1 LTFGDFMP
9 QYIPEPAYQH
19 GSLRRIG
26 IIVTNLGTPDAPT
39 APALRRY
46 LKQFLGDPRV
56 VEIPRPIWWLILN
69 GIILNTRPAKSAAKY
84 AKVWLE
90 DGGSPLR
97 YWTEQQAKLLAQTL
111 SKDGHEPVE
120 VAWGMRY
127 GKPSIESAILEL
139 RAKGCDRL
147 LFFPMYPQYAASTTA
162 SSIDAIAD
170 TFRRLRNVP
179 GLRTVRNFHDHPAF
193 ISALA
198 SNVRKHWSQHG
209 RPDKLVMSFHG
220 VPRYTLD
227 KGDPYHCEC
236 LKTGRLLADAL
247 GLKPEEWIVTFQS
260 LFGRAEW
267 IKPYTEPTVRELA
280 KTGTRRIDVIC
291 PGFPADCLETIEE
304 IGMEVRDAFLEEG
317 GETYHY
323 IPALNGGEEWIAAMA
338 QIANEQ
344 LLGWRSLNW
353 KPEDLIPES
362 DIQRR
367 AALALGSPR

>member
-1 LTFGDFMP
+1 MP
-9 QYIPEPAYQH
+9 QYIPEPAYTH
-19 GSLRRIG
+19 GSPRHIG
-26 IIVTNLGTPDAPT
+26 IIVANLGTPDAPT
-39 APALRRY
+39 ALALRRY

-69 GIILNTRPAKSAAKY
+69 GIILNTRPAKSAEKY
-84 AKVWLE
+84 AKVWME
-90 DGGSPLR
+90 PGGSPLR
-97 YWTEQQAKLLAQTL
+97 YWTEQQAKLLGEALAQQ
-111 SKDGHEPVE
+111 GGEPVD

-127 GKPSIESAILEL
+127 GNPSIESAILEL
-139 RAKGCDRL
+139 RDKGCDRL

-162 SSIDAIAD
+162 SSMDAVAD

-179 GLRTVRNFHDHPAF
+179 GLRTVRNFHDHPAY
-193 ISALA
+193 ITCLA
-198 SNVRKHWSQHG
+198 ANVRNHWAEHG
-209 RPDKLVMSFHG
+209 QAEKLVMSFHG

-236 LKTGRLLADAL
+236 LKTGRLLAESL

-291 PGFPADCLETIEE
+291 PGFPSDCLETIEE

-323 IPALNGGEEWIAAMA
+323 IPALNGNPEWIAAML
-338 QIANEQ
+338 QIANDH
-344 LLGWRSLNW
+344 LLGWRHSYQ
-353 KPEDLIPES
+353 DLEIHKTES
-362 DIQRR
+362 EFQRK
-367 AALALGSPR
+367 AALAMGSAR

>member
-1 LTFGDFMP
+1 MP

-19 GSLRRIG
+19 GSPRRIG

-39 APALRRY
+39 ALALRRY
-46 LKQFLGDPRV
+46 LKEFLGDPRV

-84 AKVWLE
+84 AKVWME
-90 DGGSPLR
+90 EGGSPLR
-97 YWTEQQAKLLAQTL
+97 YWTEQQAKGLAETL
-111 SKDGHEPVE
+111 SKDGGEPVE

-127 GKPSIESAILEL
+127 GNPSIESAILEL

-162 SSIDAIAD
+162 SSMDAVAD

-179 GLRTVRNFHDHPAF
+179 GLRTVRNFHDHPAY
-193 ISALA
+193 IAALA
-198 SNVRKHWSQHG
+198 SNVRKHWAEHG
-209 RPDKLVMSFHG
+209 QPEKLVMSFHG

-236 LKTGRLLADAL
+236 LKTGRLLAEYL
-247 GLKPEEWIVTFQS
+247 ELKPDDWIVTFQS

-280 KTGTRRIDVIC
+280 KTGTRKIDVIC
-291 PGFPADCLETIEE
+291 PGFPSDCLETIEE
-304 IGMEVRDAFLEEG
+304 IGMEVHDAFIEEG

-323 IPALNGGEEWIAAMA
+323 IPALNTDPQWIAAMA
-338 QIANEQ
+338 KIAAEN
-344 LLGWRSLNW
+344 LSGWRSLDWNPQ
-353 KPEDLIPES
+353 KDQEEAE
-362 DIQRR
+362 IQRK
-367 AALALGSPR
+367 AAKALGSTY